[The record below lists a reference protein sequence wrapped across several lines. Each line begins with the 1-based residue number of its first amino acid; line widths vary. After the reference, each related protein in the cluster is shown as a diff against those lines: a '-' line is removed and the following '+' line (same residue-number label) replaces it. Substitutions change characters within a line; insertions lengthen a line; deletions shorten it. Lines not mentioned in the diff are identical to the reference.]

1 MGVVLFGTVSLVT
14 DAPVGLVAR
23 DAAGFVGLATLA
35 AALFG
40 GQLSWT
46 LPIAWAGVAAVVPP
60 ASVPVLTVLTW
71 PAQAPGDVSAAV
83 VAIGLGAL
91 GVACFAA
98 RGSRPLSIDG
108 WLWAR
113 RVSE

>member
-46 LPIAWAGVAAVVPP
+46 LPIAWAGVAVVVPP
-60 ASVPVLTVLTW
+60 ESAPPLLALLTW
-71 PAQAPGDVSAAV
+71 PEQPQAAVGAVV
-83 VAIGLGAL
+83 VAIVLALLGLGCYA
-91 GVACFAA
+91 V
-98 RGSRPLSIDG
+98 RGSHL
-108 WLWAR
+108 A
-113 RVSE
+113 